1 MISCNFQNSFFEI
14 ININMTEIVLIQV
27 FFFTVGSKT
36 NKNENTENHG
46 ALIPLKSQLYLKLA
60 SSIFLVSGWCNLV
73 LYLHV
78 WVKSKLFW

>member
-1 MISCNFQNSFFEI
+1 
-14 ININMTEIVLIQV
+14 MTEIVLIQV

-60 SSIFLVSGWCNLV
+60 SSIFRVSG
-73 LYLHV
+73 
-78 WVKSKLFW
+78 